1 VNHARK
7 GKVAIF
13 AARKPHLKYKT
24 VGAILGRLHSPVKI
38 TSRFVAEMVFF
49 GFILTFAY
57 GVLSSVGFYLSY
69 FIYHQCGRDLRDV
82 CAGVS
87 SLSDDHSHCD

>member
-1 VNHARK
+1 MNHARK

-24 VGAILGRLHSPVKI
+24 LGAILGRLHSPVKI
-38 TSRFVAEMVFF
+38 TFRFVAEMAFF

-57 GVLSSVGFYLSY
+57 DVLSRVGFYLAY
-69 FIYHQCGRDLRDV
+69 FIYPSVWTRFT
-82 CAGVS
+82 
-87 SLSDDHSHCD
+87 